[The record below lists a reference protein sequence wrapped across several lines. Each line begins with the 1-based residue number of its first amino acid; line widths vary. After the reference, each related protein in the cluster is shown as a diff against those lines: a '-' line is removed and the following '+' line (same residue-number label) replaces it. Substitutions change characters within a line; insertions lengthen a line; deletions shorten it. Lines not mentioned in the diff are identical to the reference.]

1 MLKMIVGIGQIKFKL
16 YDVHSLKAK
25 RSVVKPIISRLQ
37 NRFNISVAETDLNDS
52 HDWAQIGFA
61 LVGNDARII
70 NSKVDKVFNAADRL
84 GLAVIVD
91 THMEIIHI

>member
-1 MLKMIVGIGQIKFKL
+1 MVVGIGQIKFRL

-25 RSVVKPIISRLQ
+25 RSVVKSIISRLQ
-37 NRFNISVAETDLNDS
+37 NRFNISVAETGLNDS

-61 LVGNDARII
+61 LVGNDARMI
-70 NSKVDKVFNAADRL
+70 NSKVDKVFNAADRF

>member
-1 MLKMIVGIGQIKFKL
+1 MIVGIGQIKFRL

-37 NRFNISVAETDLNDS
+37 NRFNISVAETGLNDS

-61 LVGNDARII
+61 LVGNDARTI
-70 NSKVDKVFNAADRL
+70 NSKVDKVFNAAEQL

>member
-1 MLKMIVGIGQIKFKL
+1 MVVGIGQIKFRL
-16 YDVHSLKAK
+16 YDIHSLKAK
-25 RSVVKPIISRLQ
+25 RSVVKSIISRLQ
-37 NRFNISVAETDLNDS
+37 NRFNISVAETGLNDS

-61 LVGNDARII
+61 LVGNDARMI

-91 THMEIIHI
+91 TYMEIIHI

>member
-1 MLKMIVGIGQIKFKL
+1 MVVGIGQIKFRL

-25 RSVVKPIISRLQ
+25 RSVVKSIISRLQ
-37 NRFNISVAETDLNDS
+37 NRFNISVAETGLNDS

-61 LVGNDARII
+61 LVGNDARMI

-91 THMEIIHI
+91 TYMEIIHI